1 MSVREII
8 QELQRQGHKVS
19 FFVRKDGGVRITK
32 IDETRFTGSQGN
44 IVARTMIGTS
54 LSERRS
60 RQLESIR
67 TPKGKFGHK
76 TTTKLSPEM
85 TKALRKAQRLF
96 RKYDVKGGKP
106 TTRNLRYIIK
116 EKGETEAFR
125 RLNQSIRYAKGLAY
139 EENVD
144 WLIKKLEEI
153 QGKLDRPSNS
163 LKKAIEKLRE
173 RKSDIREVQLQQIYA
188 LGTTSDLGI
197 DVYTGILPPDFLG
210 DMILE
215 IIG

>member
-44 IVARTMIGTS
+44 VVARSIIGTS

-76 TTTKLSPEM
+76 TTTKLSNEM

-96 RKYDVKGGKP
+96 RKNDVKGGKP
-106 TTRNLRYIIK
+106 TTRNLRYVIR
-116 EKGETEAFR
+116 EYGEEEAYR
-125 RLNQSIRYAKGLAY
+125 RLSQSIRYAQGLAY
-139 EENVD
+139 DENVQHLID
-144 WLIKKLEEI
+144 RISSDMSKSKNPQALADIIERIDQKRAIFKEAWLSKVLEDLYELE
-153 QGKLDRPSNS
+153 QGSISEEEFARRVS
-163 LKKAIEKLRE
+163 L
-173 RKSDIREVQLQQIYA
+173 
-188 LGTTSDLGI
+188 
-197 DVYTGILPPDFLG
+197 
-210 DMILE
+210 
-215 IIG
+215 II